1 VVGDAGDAM
10 TAIASLYNV
19 PSTDNERA
27 QWAFAHMAH
36 HRDINRVI
44 YQLVKVVLTEY
55 VLDQI
60 DPNDTGRWEYQHQIM
75 HDAQNQVLGI
85 QGQDLT
91 GIDWKDQRLL
101 SAWIQLNANE
111 HLQAADILEIG

>member
-1 VVGDAGDAM
+1 M

-44 YQLVKVVLTEY
+44 YQLVKVTLPEY
-55 VLDQI
+55 ILDQV
-60 DPNDTGRWEYQHQIM
+60 DPNDVGRWEYQHQIM
-75 HDAQNQVLGI
+75 HDNQNALLTI

-91 GIDWKDQRLL
+91 GIEWNDQRLL
-101 SAWIQLNANE
+101 SAWIQLNAIE
-111 HLQAADILEIG
+111 HVQAADILRIG